1 MPLHEDQGSERV
13 TSRRLVFTNPFTLG
27 DDAEV
32 YSAGTYEVETTQET
46 LEANGHRALRRTST
60 ILVIPTRTGTVHR
73 AVSGTE
79 LDQAFAHDAEQ
90 DMLNSDNENPDRGQ
104 ADEHLDKVR
113 V

>member
-13 TSRRLVFTNPFTLG
+13 TSRRLVFTNPFTIG

-32 YSAGTYEVETTQET
+32 YPAGTYEVETW
-46 LEANGHRALRRTST
+46 EANGHRALRRTST

-90 DMLNSDNENPDRGQ
+90 DMVNSDNENPDRGQ

-113 V
+113 L